1 MASPCEIVWLMCQKK
16 AACENICQKNMNAT
30 HCTAF
35 SVLYQFIIAMS
46 WCLILI
52 VDNHFVF

>member
-1 MASPCEIVWLMCQKK
+1 MASPCEIVWLVSKK

-35 SVLYQFIIAMS
+35 SVLYQFITAMS